1 MARPI
6 WSGSITFGLVIVPV
20 KLYSAVREK
29 EVRFHELHD
38 EDGARLQHKRVCSA
52 DGKEVP
58 YEHVARGFEVAK
70 DQYVVLSDEEL
81 AALDPKGGRSIDID
95 RFVDRSEID
104 PLFYD
109 RAYYSMPDRGADKPY
124 ALLVKTMEEEKK
136 VAIGRMIMRTKQYL
150 VAIRPQKGVLTIE
163 TMHYADEIVDPG
175 SLEDRPRAAHP
186 SAQELA
192 MARQLVGTL
201 VAPFDAKD
209 FKDEHRERVQELIR
223 RKSEGEEIKAPKE
236 EKPRRVKD
244 LMAALKA
251 SLEASDGD
259 GAQAK
264 PRRKARAKKKAA

>member
-6 WSGSITFGLVIVPV
+6 WTGSITFGLVIVPV

-52 DGKEVP
+52 DGKEVS
-58 YEHVARGFEVAK
+58 YEHVVRGFEVAK
-70 DQYVVLSDEEL
+70 DQYVVLTDDEL
-81 AALDPKGGRSIDID
+81 AALDPKGSRSIDID

-109 RAYYSMPDRGADKPY
+109 RAYYSVPDRGADKPY
-124 ALLVKTMEEEKK
+124 ALLVATMEEEKK
-136 VAIGRMIMRTKQYL
+136 VAIGRMILRTKQYL
-150 VAIRPQKGVLTIE
+150 VAIRPREGILTIE
-163 TMHYADEIVDPG
+163 TMHYADEIVDPE
-175 SLEDRPRAAHP
+175 SLEDRPKAARP

-201 VAPFDAKD
+201 VGPFDAGD
-209 FKDEHRERVQELIR
+209 FKDEHREQVQELIR
-223 RKSEGEEIKAPKE
+223 KKSEGEAIEAPRE
-236 EKPRRVKD
+236 EKPRHVKD

-251 SLEASDGD
+251 SLEASGN
-259 GAQAK
+259 GAREAK
-264 PRRKARAKKKAA
+264 PRRKTRAKKKAA